1 MDKSS
6 MRENRIHGNSMFPLM
21 VYYSESPQGE
31 NLFDC
36 HWHNEMELLLITKG
50 KVLIQIENAYCE
62 LSEGQAAIIGS
73 GDIHAAFA
81 IDHSPCSFKAIVFN
95 QDILSSQSYDIMQE
109 KYMEP
114 LKRKIFHLP
123 SYLKGEQSWE
133 KDIINKFN
141 EIFKIY
147 SGKKLGYELS
157 IKALLYLIL
166 SDIFSNDG
174 FSSRKERT
182 PSEIYQ
188 SERLKSVLNYIH
200 ENYSKKLTIKDMS
213 QIVNMSEGH
222 FCRFFKQM
230 VRRTPIDY
238 LNNYRMNEATKL
250 LLEKDKKIFEVA
262 LDVGFD
268 NFSYFINIFK
278 HYLNCTPSQYRNK
291 IRN

>member
-1 MDKSS
+1 
-6 MRENRIHGNSMFPLM
+6 
-21 VYYSESPQGE
+21 
-31 NLFDC
+31 
-36 HWHNEMELLLITKG
+36 
-50 KVLIQIENAYCE
+50 VLIQIENAYCE

-291 IRN
+291 TRN